1 MKENTL
7 LTIYG
12 ARISKSGK
20 HINLT
25 LVSGEGDQKQFY
37 TACVK
42 IDEDAK
48 THGSVEDDE
57 AIIVVPMLHNDKEKP
72 KDDFDELDQV
82 DNDGLPF

>member
-1 MKENTL
+1 MNENKL

-25 LVSGEGDQKQFY
+25 LVSGEGDQRQFY

-42 IDEDAK
+42 IDEEAK
-48 THGSVEDDE
+48 AHGSIEGNE
-57 AIIVVPMLHNDKEKP
+57 AIIVVPLLKQNKAVEVQ
-72 KDDFDELDQV
+72 DEDV
-82 DNDGLPF
+82 PF

>member
-48 THGSVEDDE
+48 TYGSIEDNK
-57 AIIVVPMLHNDKEKP
+57 AIIVVPMLKQEKAEA
-72 KDDFDELDQV
+72 DEMTEED
-82 DNDGLPF
+82 LPF

>member
-25 LVSGEGDQKQFY
+25 LVSGEGNQRQFY

-42 IDEDAK
+42 IDEEAK
-48 THGSVEDDE
+48 AHGSIEGNE
-57 AIIVVPMLHNDKEKP
+57 AIIVVPMLESQ
-72 KDDFDELDQV
+72 KDEDT
-82 DNDGLPF
+82 PF

>member
-42 IDEDAK
+42 IDENAK

-57 AIIVVPMLHNDKEKP
+57 AIIIVPLLHDQKP
-72 KDDFDELDQV
+72 KGQD

>member
-1 MKENTL
+1 M
-7 LTIYG
+7 TIYG

-25 LVSGEGDQKQFY
+25 LVSGEGDKKQYF

-48 THGSVEDDE
+48 TRGSIEDDE
-57 AIIVVPMLHNDKEKP
+57 AIIVVPMLHNEKEKP
-72 KDDFDELDQV
+72 QDDFDELDKV
-82 DNDGLPF
+82 DDGIPF

>member
-1 MKENTL
+1 MSNDL

-25 LVSGEGDQKQFY
+25 LVSGEGDKKQYY

-42 IDEDAK
+42 IDKDAK
-48 THGSVEDDE
+48 THGSIDGQN
-57 AIIVVPMLHNDKEKP
+57 AIIVVPMLNKEKEAEEV
-72 KDDFDELDQV
+72 KNEEIYDDD
-82 DNDGLPF
+82 LPF